1 MQFVESFDSI
11 RITMSNNNEHWIIQL
26 YKGIHMNT
34 TFNYT
39 PRYSPKELKKIEN
52 IHIQNK
58 VSSDFIELK
67 LTHNYK
73 LFHLTITWNKTHLN
87 ENPKYLNN
95 DLNTLY
101 RLFLVKYASNVNRIS
116 KNNRHIQ
123 PIFVS
128 FIDEGNEE
136 NKSSTSNCQKL
147 HHHCLIAAIDKT
159 AERLESICGENTIK
173 PMCQRLDELY
183 PRKNLTNAKPF
194 QVYDA
199 ICTTDMKLITND
211 EIQTRYAS
219 KTLYKFDEESMM
231 MFNYPIDYKTISSP
245 MSEVVSDYRKH

>member
-1 MQFVESFDSI
+1 
-11 RITMSNNNEHWIIQL
+11 
-26 YKGIHMNT
+26 MNA

-67 LTHNYK
+67 SLHDYK
-73 LFHLTITWNKTHLN
+73 LFHITITWNKTHLD
-87 ENPKYLNN
+87 ENPRYLNN
-95 DLNTLY
+95 DLNNLY
-101 RLFLVKYASNVNRIS
+101 RHYLVKYASNVNRIS

-128 FIDEGNEE
+128 FIDEGNDK

-147 HHHCLIAAIDKT
+147 HNHCLIAAIDKT

-173 PMCQRLDELY
+173 PMCQKLDVMY
-183 PRKNLTNAKPF
+183 PRKNTNKTQSF

-245 MSEVVSDYRKH
+245 MSEVVSEYRKH